1 MFSAEGH
8 DGNVG
13 SETLRKSTREKKKA
27 QHFGH
32 SEPSDELEEL
42 VSRVLIG
49 TSSRILNLTI
59 ALSLLCPT
67 DGFQIE
73 ASQPRK
79 IASAVHQ
86 AGRQG
91 GKWARGK
98 PSLWISLPL
107 FAQTLLDSSL
117 RHPKKRNAFSVDDH
131 DEFALSTPSTS
142 RERAPKRQCL
152 QQSAP
157 KARATRKSKVVVKA
171 EDDNRLEPRGRP
183 EVWAEVR
190 CISPVFARVL
200 LILVSCDKRCASR
213 YLITMDIIQV
223 PTLGVPRMAQL
234 ATPTAIYWTMTMMS
248 MASWTKRSRLQE
260 CKSPL

>member
-1 MFSAEGH
+1 MFSAGGH

-13 SETLRKSTREKKKA
+13 LETLRKSPREKKKA

-49 TSSRILNLTI
+49 TSSRTINLTI

-79 IASAVHQ
+79 VASAVHQ
-86 AGRQG
+86 AGKQA
-91 GKWARGK
+91 GKLARGK
-98 PSLWISLPL
+98 PSLWIRLPL
-107 FAQTLLDSSL
+107 PAQTLLEPSL
-117 RHPKKRNAFSVDDH
+117 RHPKKRTASSVDDH
-131 DEFALSTPSTS
+131 DEFALSTPSAS

-171 EDDNRLEPRGRP
+171 NDDNRLEPRGEP

-190 CISPVFARVL
+190 SISPFLPVY
-200 LILVSCDKRCASR
+200 C
-213 YLITMDIIQV
+213 
-223 PTLGVPRMAQL
+223 
-234 ATPTAIYWTMTMMS
+234 
-248 MASWTKRSRLQE
+248 
-260 CKSPL
+260 